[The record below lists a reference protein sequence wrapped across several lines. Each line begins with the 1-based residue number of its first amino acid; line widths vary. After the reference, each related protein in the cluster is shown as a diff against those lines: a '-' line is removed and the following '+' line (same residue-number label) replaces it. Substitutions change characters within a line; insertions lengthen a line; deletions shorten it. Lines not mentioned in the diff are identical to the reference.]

1 MYRIASDASTRLHL
15 AQLFFVLTSHK
26 PREKKETTEPLSS
39 YKDQLGFGLHVV
51 VTMLTGYLVGYAAF
65 RALFNQSPVMHAA
78 GGILGLVIGMLVET
92 FVLFHFEAKEESV
105 DLVFRGSYTYVEGFI
120 DSPIWRPK

>member
-1 MYRIASDASTRLHL
+1 MLQCYNSQTST
-15 AQLFFVLTSHK
+15 
-26 PREKKETTEPLSS
+26 
-39 YKDQLGFGLHVV
+39 GLHVV

-65 RALFNQSPVMHAA
+65 RALFNQSPVMNAA

-105 DLVFRGSYTYVEGFI
+105 DLVFRVGTLMTGL
-120 DSPIWRPK
+120 PG